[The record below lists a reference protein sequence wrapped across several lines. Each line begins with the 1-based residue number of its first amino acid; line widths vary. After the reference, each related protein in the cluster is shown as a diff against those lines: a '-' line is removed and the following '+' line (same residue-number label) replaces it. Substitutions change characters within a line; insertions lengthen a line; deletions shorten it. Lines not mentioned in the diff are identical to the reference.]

1 MSEFLSRSRR
11 LAARIL
17 PLCLLVAAGSC
28 AAAAG
33 PPKGLDDLL
42 KLEPAER
49 MKLLGKVVDKE
60 KDFVTATAGP
70 LKGTVIARGS
80 LESLDTSDI
89 VYRVRPTGKNS
100 NAAIIKWVI
109 DEGSFVKKGDVVIEF
124 DSVALAE
131 SLREQKELVA
141 KAKAEKKRAADAL
154 ERITTE
160 TRIDVKLAEL
170 ERRLAEIALKQYKG
184 KDPLQKE
191 TLAIQVEKAGLLV
204 ERAKLQAAPKIENA
218 SDILKAKDA
227 ALETE
232 IDRQKEIEKNI
243 AGCVV
248 AAPRDGMV
256 TYFLPENARTCFG
269 VPDFDI
275 VAQGEPVGEGQ
286 KLLTVHNLKR
296 MAIRTS
302 IPEGE
307 IHKVRFGQ
315 KADVRVDAFPGR
327 ILAGK
332 VDYVATVANPGD
344 FFRGG
349 KKLYT
354 VVVAIDGEQKGDLK
368 PGMSGEVAIVVGEQ
382 PKCLRLPNSAIL
394 GKGKDTFCYVRVGAE
409 LHVRKITIGL
419 SDGKLTEI
427 QSGLEENEPVLRSPA
442 AVVARLTGE

>member
-204 ERAKLQAAPKIENA
+204 ERAKLQAAP
-218 SDILKAKDA
+218 S
-227 ALETE
+227 
-232 IDRQKEIEKNI
+232 
-243 AGCVV
+243 C
-248 AAPRDGMV
+248 
-256 TYFLPENARTCFG
+256 
-269 VPDFDI
+269 
-275 VAQGEPVGEGQ
+275 
-286 KLLTVHNLKR
+286 
-296 MAIRTS
+296 TS
-302 IPEGE
+302 
-307 IHKVRFGQ
+307 
-315 KADVRVDAFPGR
+315 A
-327 ILAGK
+327 
-332 VDYVATVANPGD
+332 
-344 FFRGG
+344 
-349 KKLYT
+349 
-354 VVVAIDGEQKGDLK
+354 
-368 PGMSGEVAIVVGEQ
+368 
-382 PKCLRLPNSAIL
+382 
-394 GKGKDTFCYVRVGAE
+394 
-409 LHVRKITIGL
+409 
-419 SDGKLTEI
+419 
-427 QSGLEENEPVLRSPA
+427 RSPSA
-442 AVVARLTGE
+442 